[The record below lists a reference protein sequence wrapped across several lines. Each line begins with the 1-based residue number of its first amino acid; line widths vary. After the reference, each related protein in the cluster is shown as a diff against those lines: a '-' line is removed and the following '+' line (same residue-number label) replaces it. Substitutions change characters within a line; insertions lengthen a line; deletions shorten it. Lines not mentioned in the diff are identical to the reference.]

1 MNKKIVVLGGGT
13 GMSTLLKGIKEY
25 PVDITAVVTVCDD
38 GKSTG
43 RLRKEFN
50 TLAVGDIRRVLIA
63 LSETEPLV
71 EKLFNYRFE
80 TSSDLNGHTVGNL
93 LLTVIRN
100 ITGNMSEGVKSFGK
114 ILNLKGTVLPLTEDD
129 KITLM
134 GKMKDGSIIEGE
146 HNITHYHEPIEEV
159 FYKEMPKV
167 SEKVIS
173 EIKKADLIILSMGS
187 LYTSILPHLICPE
200 LIKAIDQ
207 SKAKI
212 MYICNM
218 MTQPGETD
226 GFKASD
232 HIAVLNK
239 YLGKRK
245 IDIVIGNDGKIEKE
259 IIKKYARLEEKDPVI
274 FDKNKV
280 NQIVKDVLATDL
292 VCINEGCVRYQ
303 PTKLAFHIFSYLID

>member
-13 GMSTLLKGIKEY
+13 GMSTLLRGIKEY
-25 PVDITAVVTVCDD
+25 PVDISAVVTVCDD

-50 TLAVGDIRRVLIA
+50 TPAVGDVRRVLIA

-71 EKLFNYRFE
+71 ETLFNYRFE

-93 LLTVIRN
+93 LLTAIQD
-100 ITGNMSEGVKSFGK
+100 IAGNMSDGVEALGR
-114 ILNLKGTVLPLTEDD
+114 ILNLKGKVLPLTEDG

-134 GKMKDGSIIEGE
+134 GKMKDGAIIEGE
-146 HNITHYHEPIEEV
+146 HNITAYDSPIEEV

-167 SEKVIS
+167 NETVIK
-173 EIKKADLIILSMGS
+173 EIKQADMIVLSMGS
-187 LYTSILPHLICPE
+187 LYTSIIPTLICPE
-200 LIKAIDQ
+200 IIDAIDK
-207 SKAKI
+207 SNAKI
-212 MYICNM
+212 MYACNM

-226 GFKASD
+226 GFKVSD
-232 HIAVLNK
+232 HIQVLNE
-239 YLGKRK
+239 YLGNRK
-245 IDIVIGNDGKIEKE
+245 IDIVIGNDGKIEKS

-274 FDKNKV
+274 FDKAKV
-280 NQIVKDVLATDL
+280 KKMVPEVLFTDL
-292 VCINEGCVRYQ
+292 VCISEGFVRSN